1 MAKYIKALIGNA
13 GDFLVA
19 ITDSTTAVVKA
30 RDIHNTSPSA
40 SAAMGRTLT
49 GVKLMSLFLK
59 DDGARLSLTIDGD
72 GEIGK
77 IISFADFSGH
87 LKVKVTNPRAETFIN
102 EAGKIDVGRVV
113 GQNGFV
119 RVIRDGDKIKP
130 FTGQSELV
138 SGEIAEDIANY
149 YAISEQQPTVVSLG
163 VFVGGDSSI
172 KSSGGL
178 ILHVLPDTTEEELV
192 RMEKHIEGMK
202 PFTSYL
208 AETRDLVEILHMVFD
223 GEEIKIIE
231 EGEYDYSCDCSKERA
246 SRAVETLTEE
256 DKEEIRKEHGKVM
269 VNCEYC
275 GSVYSF

>member
-1 MAKYIKALIGNA
+1 MSRYIKALIGSEK
-13 GDFLVA
+13 DFLVA
-19 ITDSTTAVVKA
+19 ITDSTDTVRAAK
-30 RDIHNTSPSA
+30 DIHNTSPSA

-59 DDGARLSLTIDGD
+59 DEGARLSLTIDGD

-77 IISFADFSGH
+77 IVSFSDYSGH
-87 LKVKVTNPRAETFIN
+87 LKIKVTNPRTETVIN

-113 GQNGFV
+113 GSNGYV

-163 VFVGGDSSI
+163 VFVAKDGSI
-172 KSSGGL
+172 EHSGGL
-178 ILHVLPDTTEEELV
+178 ILHVLPGTSEEKLV
-192 RMEKHIEGMK
+192 RMEKHIEEMK
-202 PFTSYL
+202 AFTKYL
-208 AETRDLVEILHMVFD
+208 SETRDLVEILRMIFKE
-223 GEEIKIIE
+223 EEIKIIE
-231 EGEYDYSCDCSKERA
+231 EGEYKYSCDCSRERA
-246 SRAVETLTEE
+246 SRAVQTLSEE
-256 DKEEIRKEHGKVM
+256 DKATIRREHDAIKVH
-269 VNCEYC
+269 CDYC